1 LASMLSEKLTKSN
14 IKTKEEFMKK
24 GMMTLSVY
32 FLFCLIFPLQVH
44 AEKPLEIVKAQVNDL
59 LDVLRDPSLKTKSK
73 SEVKQK
79 KIWTIVD
86 SIFDYKEL
94 SKRSLGRNW
103 RRLNP
108 DQQKEFVNLFRRLLG
123 KAYMDRIMAYADEK
137 VVFFKETFFSENKAE
152 VKSKLITK
160 SNEIPMYYR
169 LILEN
174 DSWKV
179 YDVSIEGVS
188 LVRNYRSQFKSIL
201 KDKAPSDLLQILRK
215 KVG

>member
-1 LASMLSEKLTKSN
+1 
-14 IKTKEEFMKK
+14 
-24 GMMTLSVY
+24 
-32 FLFCLIFPLQVH
+32 
-44 AEKPLEIVKAQVNDL
+44 

>member
-1 LASMLSEKLTKSN
+1 MLSEKLTKSN
-14 IKTKEEFMKK
+14 METKEELMKK
-24 GMMTLSVY
+24 GMMTLSVC
-32 FLFCLIFPLQVH
+32 FIFCIIFPLQVH

-59 LDVLRDPSLKTKSK
+59 IDVLNDPALKAKSQTENK
-73 SEVKQK
+73 EK

-86 SIFDYKEL
+86 GIFDYTEL
-94 SKRSLGRNW
+94 SRRSLGRNW
-103 RRLNP
+103 KRLDP

-123 KAYMDRIMAYADEK
+123 KAYMDRIMVYTDEK
-137 VVFFKETFFSENKAE
+137 VVFIKETLFSENKAE

-160 SNEIPMYYR
+160 SNEIPMFYR
-169 LILEN
+169 MIRQD

-201 KDKAPSDLLQILRK
+201 KDETPSDLLQILRE